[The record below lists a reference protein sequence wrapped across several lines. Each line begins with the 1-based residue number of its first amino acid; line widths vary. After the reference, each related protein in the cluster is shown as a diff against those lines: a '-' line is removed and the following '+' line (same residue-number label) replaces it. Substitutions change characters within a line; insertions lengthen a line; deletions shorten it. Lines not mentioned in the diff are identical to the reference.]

1 MMDEEEKGPEQAPDA
16 TDAERGG
23 EPKPETDWKAMSRK
37 WEARAKENERKAA
50 EFDAMK
56 AKAEEAEGKAATL
69 EHERDVARWR
79 EDAAAKAGVPAS
91 ILRGDTPEEIEAHA
105 KAVKAAMPSPYPK
118 VPGGAPAR
126 AEPMTVQDILA
137 IKNAKE
143 RRKAILENI
152 DLFG

>member
-1 MMDEEEKGPEQAPDA
+1 MDEEEKEREQGQGAPAADG
-16 TDAERGG
+16 GG

-56 AKAEEAEGKAATL
+56 AKADEAEGKAATL

-79 EDAAAKAGVPAS
+79 EEAAAKAGVPAS

-105 KAVKAAMPSPYPK
+105 NAVKAAMPSPYPT
-118 VPGGAPAR
+118 VPGGTPAQ
-126 AEPMTVQDILA
+126 AEPMTVRDILA
-137 IKNAKE
+137 IKNTKE
-143 RRKAILENI
+143 RKRAILENI
-152 DLFG
+152 ELFG